1 MAREI
6 RQEKEIKGIQNG
18 KVEVKLS
25 LFTDGIMRYIRN
37 PKNFTR
43 KLLEIINTLNN
54 VSEYKLSLKNKK
66 PPFIPMAHRLKNK
79 DHGNTRTYSTL
90 ICTV

>member
-6 RQEKEIKGIQNG
+6 RQEKEINGIQNG

-25 LFTDGIMRYIRN
+25 LFIDEIMRYIRN

-43 KLLEIINTLNN
+43 KLLEIVNTLNKA
-54 VSEYKLSLKNKK
+54 SEYKLSLKIRN
-66 PPFIPMAHRLKNK
+66 PFYTNGMQAEKQRSWKHSYLQYPNM
-79 DHGNTRTYSTL
+79 Y
-90 ICTV
+90 C